1 MNFNFGGGAGPG
13 NNLNQFQGALSR
25 GVTPEDMNRLIEAYK
40 KEGRPLPNLN
50 PPQGTN
56 RTPIAVGLGS
66 MGEVGN
72 MEGMK
77 LAHGIH
83 TPTMTIDGVPR
94 FLEKGSH
101 DPSQHNAPV
110 DPSGNPI
117 PDLAPRDEDIP
128 LRGSSSIP
136 GSLRGSSS
144 IPGIPRMLSGTIFPV
159 GNYINKTVS

>member
-66 MGEVGN
+66 MGQVGN
-72 MEGMK
+72 MEGMQM
-77 LAHGIH
+77 AHGIH

-136 GSLRGSSS
+136 S
-144 IPGIPRMLSGTIFPV
+144 IPRMLSGTVFPV

>member
-66 MGEVGN
+66 MGQVGN
-72 MEGMK
+72 MEGMQM
-77 LAHGIH
+77 AHGIH

-128 LRGSSSIP
+128 LRGSSGIP
-136 GSLRGSSS
+136 S
-144 IPGIPRMLSGTIFPV
+144 IPRMLSGTVFPV

>member
-1 MNFNFGGGAGPG
+1 MFNFGGGAGPG
-13 NNLNQFQGALSR
+13 NSAMFQGLLSSAR
-25 GVTPEDMNRLIEAYK
+25 GITPQDVNRLIEAYK

-56 RTPIAVGLGS
+56 PRPIAVGVPS
-66 MGEVGN
+66 TMQIGN

-77 LAHGIH
+77 MAHGIH
-83 TPTMTIDGVPR
+83 TPTTIIDGVPR
-94 FLEKGSH
+94 FLDKGSH

-117 PDLAPRDEDIP
+117 LELKPGDENIP
-128 LRGSSSIP
+128 LYGMPITLSS
-136 GSLRGSSS
+136 
-144 IPGIPRMLSGTIFPV
+144 TAFPV

>member
-1 MNFNFGGGAGPG
+1 MFNFGGGAGPG

-66 MGEVGN
+66 MGQVGN

-136 GSLRGSSS
+136 G
-144 IPGIPRMLSGTIFPV
+144 IPRMLSGTIFPV

>member
-1 MNFNFGGGAGPG
+1 MFNFGGGAGPG
-13 NNLNQFQGALSR
+13 NSGMFQGALSR
-25 GVTPEDMNRLIEAYK
+25 KPVDQQDLNNLIKTFKEKGTPL
-40 KEGRPLPNLN
+40 PPNLN
-50 PPQGTN
+50 IPQGTG

-66 MGEVGN
+66 MGQVGN
-72 MEGMK
+72 MEGMQM
-77 LAHGIH
+77 AHGIH
-83 TPTMTIDGVPR
+83 TPTMTINGVPR

-128 LRGSSSIP
+128 LRGTSSIP
-136 GSLRGSSS
+136 AIPRGFNSV
-144 IPGIPRMLSGTIFPV
+144 PAIPRMLSGTTFPV

>member
-66 MGEVGN
+66 MGQVGN
-72 MEGMK
+72 MEGMQM
-77 LAHGIH
+77 AHGIH
-83 TPTMTIDGVPR
+83 TPTTVIDGVPR
-94 FLEKGSH
+94 FLDKGSH

-110 DPSGNPI
+110 DPSGKPI
-117 PDLAPRDEDIP
+117 PELKPRDEDIR
-128 LRGSSSIP
+128 L
-136 GSLRGSSS
+136 
-144 IPGIPRMLSGTIFPV
+144 LSGTIFPV

>member
-66 MGEVGN
+66 MGQVGN
-72 MEGMK
+72 MEGMQM
-77 LAHGIH
+77 AHGIH
-83 TPTMTIDGVPR
+83 TPTTVIDGVPR
-94 FLEKGSH
+94 FLDKGSH

-110 DPSGNPI
+110 DPSGKPI
-117 PDLAPRDEDIP
+117 PELKPRDEDIR
-128 LRGSSSIP
+128 L
-136 GSLRGSSS
+136 
-144 IPGIPRMLSGTIFPV
+144 LSGTVFPV

>member
-66 MGEVGN
+66 MGQVGN
-72 MEGMK
+72 MEGMQM
-77 LAHGIH
+77 AHGIH
-83 TPTMTIDGVPR
+83 TPTTIIDGVPR
-94 FLEKGSH
+94 FLDKGSH

-110 DPSGNPI
+110 DPSGKPI
-117 PDLAPRDEDIP
+117 PELKPRDEDIR
-128 LRGSSSIP
+128 L
-136 GSLRGSSS
+136 
-144 IPGIPRMLSGTIFPV
+144 LSGTVFPV

>member
-25 GVTPEDMNRLIEAYK
+25 GITPEDMNRLIEAYK

-136 GSLRGSSS
+136 G
-144 IPGIPRMLSGTIFPV
+144 IPRMLSGTIFPV

>member
-1 MNFNFGGGAGPG
+1 MANFGGGAGPG
-13 NNLNQFQGALSR
+13 NSLFFQGALSSAR
-25 GVTPEDMNRLIEAYK
+25 GITSEDMNRLIEAYK

-56 RTPIAVGLGS
+56 PRPIAVGVPS
-66 MGEVGN
+66 TMQIGN

-83 TPTMTIDGVPR
+83 RETGILPDGRPFYRTV
-94 FLEKGSH
+94 GGH

-117 PDLAPRDEDIP
+117 LELKPGDENIP
-128 LRGSSSIP
+128 LYGMPITLSS
-136 GSLRGSSS
+136 
-144 IPGIPRMLSGTIFPV
+144 TAFPV

>member
-66 MGEVGN
+66 MGQIGN
-72 MEGMK
+72 MEGMQM
-77 LAHGIH
+77 AHGIH
-83 TPTMTIDGVPR
+83 TPTTVIDGVPR
-94 FLEKGSH
+94 FLDKGSH

-110 DPSGNPI
+110 DPSGKPI
-117 PDLAPRDEDIP
+117 PELKPRDEDIR
-128 LRGSSSIP
+128 L
-136 GSLRGSSS
+136 
-144 IPGIPRMLSGTIFPV
+144 LSGTVFPV